1 MVNQLFNLDKI
12 KEITNPLEI
21 LHGSFDRLEV
31 NYTKF
36 LENRDLVL
44 KSFRN
49 EDFLNNFHDLTELI
63 KEINAEL
70 RTISNENMS
79 KFLMFQ
85 DELFRKY
92 KEFFKET
99 LKKIRLDYESTKR
112 IGLYLIENR
121 EVSKIIDKTSFIF
134 SITITKWLELL
145 DSLKQNSL
153 FLATIENLDNFYDK
167 LLKKKLKIELS
178 KIPDKINPKL
188 IEDFK
193 KRYLAYPITF
203 NEYLKENLSNLPQEG
218 LTTKKHLKEK
228 TEASEELKE
237 MQKKQLESYKDY
249 IKLSDKEFKRKMRKK
264 KRESLSDLGTEQEK
278 TEQIQ
283 ITEEISEKIEKFKLK
298 FDSSFD
304 ERYLIK
310 RDDEKDPL
318 DVIRER
324 KERKK
329 KEYKDYI
336 KKFENEEK

>member
-21 LHGSFDRLEV
+21 LQGNFDRLEV
-31 NYTKF
+31 HYKKF
-36 LENRDLVL
+36 LENRDNVL
-44 KSFRN
+44 KSLRN
-49 EDFLNNFHDLTELI
+49 EDFLRPFHDLTELI
-63 KEINAEL
+63 KKINAEL
-70 RTISNENMS
+70 RIISNENMS
-79 KFLMFQ
+79 KFLIFQ
-85 DELFRKY
+85 DELIRKY

-99 LKKIRLDYESTKR
+99 LKKISLDYESTKR
-112 IGLYLIENR
+112 IGLYLIENK

-153 FLATIENLDNFYDK
+153 FLATIENVDNFYDK

-178 KIPDKINPKL
+178 KIPENFSPKL

-249 IKLSDKEFKRKMRKK
+249 IKLSDKEFKIKMRKK
-264 KRESLSDLGTEQEK
+264 KREKLSDLVTEQEK

-298 FDSSFD
+298 FNSSFD

-318 DVIRER
+318 DIIRER

-329 KEYKDYI
+329 KEYKDFI